1 MYSSNNHDPA
11 LIQPADNDI
20 LWRYQT
26 CDKFQSLV
34 NDAALFFCRLDKL
47 RDPREGTLP
56 SKTTDTIKEFL
67 TVTNKDERIQFF
79 NGTNRALTAVNCWH
93 LGDHENAL
101 MWDNYG
107 HGGVAVKTTFASL
120 KDSLRLS
127 PPSVCG
133 GIVQYMDHQ
142 TDETIRVRSMG
153 QGKEWSS
160 FEMATLKY
168 QPFAGEKEF
177 RLIANLLD
185 TVRDGQTG
193 KVIEPKRTENGIF
206 VGVNLYMLLH
216 EVVIS
221 PDAGSLAE
229 SKIRTLV
236 DPINERLPR
245 NRKIPV
251 TKSTLYG

>member
-1 MYSSNNHDPA
+1 MYTSNNNNPA

-26 CDKFQSLV
+26 FDKFQSLV

-47 RDPREGTLP
+47 RDRREGTLP
-56 SKTTDTIKEFL
+56 STTADTIKEFL
-67 TVTNKDERIQFF
+67 TVANKDERIQFF
-79 NGTNRALTAVNCWH
+79 DGAARALTAVNCWH

-101 MWDNYG
+101 MWGNYG
-107 HGGVAVKTTFASL
+107 YGGVAVKTTFASL

-127 PPSVCG
+127 PPSVHG

-153 QGKEWSS
+153 QGKEWSF
-160 FEMATLKY
+160 FEMATLKM
-168 QPFAGEKEF
+168 QPFEGENEF
-177 RLIANLLD
+177 RLIANLTD
-185 TVRDGQTG
+185 TVRDGKTG

-206 VGVNLYMLLH
+206 VSVNLYRLLH

-221 PDAGSLAE
+221 PDADSLAE
-229 SKIRTLV
+229 SKIRTLI
-236 DPINERLPR
+236 DPINERLPQ
-245 NRKIPV
+245 NRRIPV
-251 TKSTLYG
+251 TKSNLYG